1 MSPSVGMRF
10 GRYELLSRLG
20 SGGMGEVF
28 RARDHDLQRDVA
40 VKFLPERFAS
50 DPVRLGRFAQEARAA
65 SSLNHPNIVTIHE
78 IGETAGLPY
87 LVMELVAG
95 QTLREVVTGR
105 PLPTR
110 RVLEI
115 AGQLADGLAKAHAA
129 GIVHRDLKP
138 ENVMVTGDGY
148 VKILDFGLAKLLAS
162 DAGDREVWFDSRY
175 PTWPESPGSPQTAEG
190 AVLGTVGY
198 MAPEQARARAVDFRA
213 DQFAFGAILYE
224 MATGQQAFRRETPA
238 QTLTAIIET
247 PAPPVA
253 VLNPSFPPPAVWIV
267 ERCLEK
273 DPSRR
278 YASTLDL
285 ARELRTLREHLTDGS
300 GQLSLSS
307 DEARTASARTRRRLR
322 VAGALLAGLAVLSG
336 AVVLGPALRDRLAV
350 TLHLRAVP
358 GEKGI
363 AVLPFRTTSPDP
375 ADRYRADG
383 LTETL
388 AARLSQ
394 LQRFHEPLWVVPASE
409 VRHSGVA
416 SAADAR
422 RAFGVTLVVTGH
434 LQRLGDRL
442 RLTASLVDALDLR
455 QLRALGPNEYA
466 ADDLSLQDQLVQG
479 VARMLELTL
488 APAEQQTLR
497 SGRTS
502 VAAAYPLY
510 LEARGYLQRYD
521 QAESLEHAVSLLQQA
536 LQRDPGYALAYAGLA
551 EAQWRL
557 YRLTRD
563 KVRVDLAKKACERAL
578 GLNDLLAPVHVTLGV
593 IRAGTGEA
601 ERALADFDRALAL
614 DPADADAVR
623 EKAAA
628 LQALGR
634 TSEAEALFRRAVELQ
649 PRYWGNYSHLGA
661 FYYRHARYREAE
673 AAFRKVIELVPDS
686 PRGYASLGAVL
697 HEAGGRDPEAISVLE
712 RSMALAPSYRAAAN
726 LGLIEFSR
734 GRYADAARAYEKAV
748 ALESGDYRVWR
759 GLGLSYFWAKGE
771 RGRAPAA
778 IKRAVELGEKQ
789 LQVNP
794 RDAALLV
801 DLADCHALLG
811 EPAHARAL
819 LKRGLALA
827 PNDVEVQEAAAA
839 TYEEIGDRDA
849 ALHWIRRALAAGYP
863 RSRVDDDPGL
873 EALRA
878 DPRFPPEPAGAAPEA
893 PGPPPSAASQGS
905 P

>member
-1 MSPSVGMRF
+1 MPPSVGMCF

-20 SGGMGEVF
+20 AGGMGEVF

-50 DPVRLGRFAQEARAA
+50 DPARLGRFAQEARAA

-87 LVMELVAG
+87 IVMELVEG
-95 QTLREVVTGR
+95 QTLREMVTDR

-148 VKILDFGLAKLLAS
+148 VKILDFGLAKLLTS
-162 DAGDREVWFDSRY
+162 DSGDREVWFDSTY

-198 MAPEQARARAVDFRA
+198 MSPEQARARAVDFRA

-238 QTLTAIIET
+238 QTLTAIIEI

-253 VLNPSFPPPAVWIV
+253 ALNPSFPPPAAWIV

-300 GQLSLSS
+300 GSS
-307 DEARTASARTRRRLR
+307 SPSRDDRRAAPARPRRRR
-322 VAGALLAGLAVLSG
+322 QVGVLLAAVAALSGAAVLSPG
-336 AVVLGPALRDRLAV
+336 LRDRLAV
-350 TLHLRAVP
+350 TLRLRPVP
-358 GEKGI
+358 REKGI

-409 VRHSGVA
+409 VRQSGVT

-442 RLTASLVDALDLR
+442 RLTARLVDALDLR
-455 QLRALGPNEYA
+455 QLRALGPSEYET
-466 ADDLSLQDQLVQG
+466 DDLSLQDQLVQG

-497 SGRTS
+497 SGGTS
-502 VAAAYPLY
+502 VGAAYSLY

-521 QAESLEHAVSLLQQA
+521 QAESLEHAASLLQQA
-536 LQRDPGYALAYAGLA
+536 LQRDPEYALAYAGLA
-551 EAQWRL
+551 EAEWQL

-563 KVRVDLAKKACERAL
+563 RERVVLAKKACERAL
-578 GLNDLLAPVHVTLGV
+578 KLNDLLAPVHVTLG
-593 IRAGTGEA
+593 IIHAGTGEA
-601 ERALADFDRALAL
+601 QRALTDFDRALAL
-614 DPADADAVR
+614 DPADADALR
-623 EKAAA
+623 EKARAYE
-628 LQALGR
+628 ALGR
-634 TSEAEALFRRAVELQ
+634 ASEAEETFKKAVSLR
-649 PRYWGNYSHLGA
+649 PGYWGNHSQLGA
-661 FYYRHARYREAE
+661 FYFRQARYADAEQAFREAL
-673 AAFRKVIELVPDS
+673 RLTPDNV
-686 PRGYASLGAVL
+686 RVLASLGGVLQTVGRDDEAVAVL
-697 HEAGGRDPEAISVLE
+697 Q
-712 RSMALAPSYRAAAN
+712 RSLALRPTYRAASN
-726 LGLIEFSR
+726 LGALEFER
-734 GRYADAARAYEKAV
+734 GRYAESARAFER
-748 ALESGDYRVWR
+748 ALALDDSDFRVWR
-759 GLGLSYFWAKGE
+759 NLAAAYHWAPGQAQKARPAWRKAE
-771 RGRAPAA
+771 QLAEEAARVNPKDAAVLAELASCRAM
-778 IKRAVELGEKQ
+778 LGET
-789 LQVNP
+789 
-794 RDAALLV
+794 ALARKDLARAV
-801 DLADCHALLG
+801 DLAPD
-811 EPAHARAL
+811 
-819 LKRGLALA
+819 
-827 PNDVEVQEAAAA
+827 DVEIEQLAASV
-839 TYEEIGDRDA
+839 YEQMGDRNA
-849 ALHWIRRALAAGYP
+849 ALVWIRRALAAGYP
-863 RSRVDDDPGL
+863 RAQVERDPFL
-873 EALRA
+873 TALRA
-878 DPRFPPEPAGAAPEA
+878 DPRFPGPGSSGGAPGAA
-893 PGPPPSAASQGS
+893 S
-905 P
+905 PTSEKPTR